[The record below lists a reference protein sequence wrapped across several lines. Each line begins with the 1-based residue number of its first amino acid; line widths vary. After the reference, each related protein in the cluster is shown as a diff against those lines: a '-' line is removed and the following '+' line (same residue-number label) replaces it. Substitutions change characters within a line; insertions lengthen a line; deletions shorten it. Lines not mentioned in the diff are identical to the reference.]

1 MHGQEECLGN
11 LIELCAAKLYP
22 DPKIYLGF
30 TMCLSRQYAD
40 IPKRTLVEDC
50 ALEHG
55 IDMKEVNGCTA
66 DEDGSIAFD
75 LLKDSFKRSEE
86 ANVTTS
92 CTVRLDNEVRCVRDG
107 GKWKDCEGGSSVQD
121 LVRDVRDLYNAY

>member
-30 TMCLSRQYAD
+30 TMCLSREYSD

-55 IDMKEVNGCTA
+55 IDITKVNECTGN
-66 DEDGSIAFD
+66 DEGSLAFD
-75 LLKDSFKRSEE
+75 LLKDSFERSDA

-92 CTVRLDNEVRCVRDG
+92 CTIRLNNEVRCIRDG
-107 GKWKDCEGGSSVQD
+107 GEWKDCKGGSSVKD
-121 LVRDVRDLYNAY
+121 LVRDIKDLYNAY